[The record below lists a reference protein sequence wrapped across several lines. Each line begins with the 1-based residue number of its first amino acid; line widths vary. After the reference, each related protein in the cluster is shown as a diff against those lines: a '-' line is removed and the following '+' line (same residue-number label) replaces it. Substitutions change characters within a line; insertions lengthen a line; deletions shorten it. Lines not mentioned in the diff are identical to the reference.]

1 LHKISTE
8 IKWALIFSVATL
20 AWMLAEKVSGL
31 HDRYIDY
38 QMYLTL
44 LFLIPAVW
52 IYLLALKNKRKKDY
66 GGRFTYFQGFVSGFF
81 LTIFIT
87 LLSPLTQWVTSFVI
101 TPGYFN
107 TVIQRSV
114 ELGYYPS
121 EEEAKAYFNFKNYIK
136 GSMTF
141 SFFFGM
147 TTTAVLMLFLRNK
160 KSREFE

>member
-1 LHKISTE
+1 MHKISTE

-81 LTIFIT
+81 FDHFHNPPQPAHTMGNQFCNHSRLFQYSNSTLGRTWVLSFRGRSKSIF
-87 LLSPLTQWVTSFVI
+87 QF
-101 TPGYFN
+101 
-107 TVIQRSV
+107 
-114 ELGYYPS
+114 
-121 EEEAKAYFNFKNYIK
+121 
-136 GSMTF
+136 
-141 SFFFGM
+141 
-147 TTTAVLMLFLRNK
+147 
-160 KSREFE
+160 